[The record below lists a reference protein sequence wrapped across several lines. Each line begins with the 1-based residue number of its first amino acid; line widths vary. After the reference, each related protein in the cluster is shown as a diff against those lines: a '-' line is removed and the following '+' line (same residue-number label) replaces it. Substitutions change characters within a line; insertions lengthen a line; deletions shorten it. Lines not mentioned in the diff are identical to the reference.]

1 MGKQSDVFRDGEQ
14 EELRKDALARNDA
27 RGIRIMDELEEMLR
41 LCRFQREALKN
52 ECTDGFGYKQLAA
65 DLKTVQK
72 TEKLALA
79 YTRLTDAQIK
89 LNKHLKDIADVMT
102 PEEEKSAVRKYIQA
116 MSQMDRGVF
125 ISDLIK
131 WHNDR
136 SEHGKLRT
144 LEQDLE
150 RREDRANGVHATR
163 EQRKYDKASNSS
175 PTGTKE
181 KKDAE

>member
-1 MGKQSDVFRDGEQ
+1 
-14 EELRKDALARNDA
+14 
-27 RGIRIMDELEEMLR
+27 
-41 LCRFQREALKN
+41 
-52 ECTDGFGYKQLAA
+52 
-65 DLKTVQK
+65 
-72 TEKLALA
+72 LALA

-102 PEEEKSAVRKYIQA
+102 PEEEKAAVRKYVQA

-150 RREDRANGVHATR
+150 RREDRANGIHATR
-163 EQRKYDKASNSS
+163 EQRKLEKANAS
-175 PTGTKE
+175 
-181 KKDAE
+181 KD